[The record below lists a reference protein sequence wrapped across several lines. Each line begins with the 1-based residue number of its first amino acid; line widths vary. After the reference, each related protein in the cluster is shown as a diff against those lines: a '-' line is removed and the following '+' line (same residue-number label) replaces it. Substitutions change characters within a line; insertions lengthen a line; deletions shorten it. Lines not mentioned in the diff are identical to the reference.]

1 MTALPSLRLGGCIL
15 NVVTNSPTN
24 PTNNESAMERQN
36 EGPDISIN
44 GTTELSSKLKVSHQN
59 HVYFILNRQ
68 NISYALR
75 ISF

>member
-1 MTALPSLRLGGCIL
+1 
-15 NVVTNSPTN
+15 
-24 PTNNESAMERQN
+24 MERQN

-68 NISYALR
+68 NISYAFKNL
-75 ISF
+75 ILNQIPFQFQS